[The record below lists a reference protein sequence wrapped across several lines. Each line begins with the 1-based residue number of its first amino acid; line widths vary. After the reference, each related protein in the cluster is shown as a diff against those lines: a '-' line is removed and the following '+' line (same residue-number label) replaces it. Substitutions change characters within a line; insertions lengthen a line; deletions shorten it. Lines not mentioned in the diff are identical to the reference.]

1 MIVQNY
7 ETFYYPRSNDIIY
20 DNLTIIFYTY
30 IAANNLK
37 INGPR
42 NN

>member
-7 ETFYYPRSNDIIY
+7 ETFYYPRSND
-20 DNLTIIFYTY
+20 NFTIIFYTY